1 MEHESLYNKV
11 LGNNKKLFE
20 LSDLLMMYSVISILL
35 TCFGLFGIAL
45 YAIEQRTKEIG
56 IRKVNGS
63 TTWQIMKLLNTQFII
78 WIGIA
83 FVIAVPVT
91 WWMISKWMENIVY
104 RAGFSIWTYI
114 LSLFIVV
121 GITLLTVSWHSFRA
135 ASGNPV
141 KALRDE

>member
-1 MEHESLYNKV
+1 
-11 LGNNKKLFE
+11 
-20 LSDLLMMYSVISILL
+20 
-35 TCFGLFGIAL
+35 
-45 YAIEQRTKEIG
+45 
-56 IRKVNGS
+56 
-63 TTWQIMKLLNTQFII
+63 MKLLNTQFII

>member
-1 MEHESLYNKV
+1 M
-11 LGNNKKLFE
+11 
-20 LSDLLMMYSVISILL
+20 
-35 TCFGLFGIAL
+35 AL

-63 TTWQIMKLLNTQFII
+63 TTWQIMRLLNTQFII

-83 FVIAVPVT
+83 FAIAAPVA
-91 WWMISKWMENIVY
+91 WWLIGEWMENIVY
-104 RAGFSIWTYI
+104 RAGFSIWIYI

-121 GITLLTVSWHSFRA
+121 CITLLTVSWHSFRA